1 MGWFSRRRDRPQDPQ
16 QVIDEMAAAH
26 ASGADPAMAMGDF
39 ALTVQDVFTIS
50 GRGTVVTGQV
60 ATGQLSVGQQVT
72 QLRDG
77 SALRQLG
84 ITGIEMFRKHTD
96 IARTGDT
103 VGLLVSGV
111 QREEIQPGD
120 QLVRPGG

>member
-16 QVIDEMAAAH
+16 QVIDEMAVAR
-26 ASGADPAMAMGDF
+26 ASGVDPAMAMGDF

-77 SALRQLG
+77 SVLRQLDV
-84 ITGIEMFRKHTD
+84 TGIEMFRKRTD

-111 QREEIQPGD
+111 QRDEIQPCD